1 MIVAVSFEWEN
12 TKLFWIIF
20 IPLKGMATEHL
31 PPNRHSLQR
40 QRYIICENFLGQNLD
55 MERMVALLL
64 HI

>member
-31 PPNRHSLQR
+31 PPNHRSLQ
-40 QRYIICENFLGQNLD
+40 QCYIICENFLGQNLD